1 VKVYENMDV
10 LPRAFVVHAAL
21 VAPDT
26 WDGTELALNL
36 MRDPRFG
43 PANTVIINSDS
54 QEVVDYAIG
63 RHLWWDAAPVAE
75 IVEYT
80 PMRVVVEVEAS
91 RPGYLVLTDA
101 YYPGWRA
108 ESDGEPVAIYRADV
122 MFRAVPIH
130 EGQQTIVFTFK
141 PFAIPFGWQIAAVGA
156 MTLLL
161 AAVSVS
167 SVRRQPDN
175 RIRLRDDRVTVLS
188 SPTHATTRSNLCLFS
203 LKIRNGL
210 QSSPT

>member
-1 VKVYENMDV
+1 VEKGSTWSARTSRR
-10 LPRAFVVHAAL
+10 RATAWQVCF
-21 VAPDT
+21 
-26 WDGTELALNL
+26 
-36 MRDPRFG
+36 
-43 PANTVIINSDS
+43 
-54 QEVVDYAIG
+54 
-63 RHLWWDAAPVAE
+63 
-75 IVEYT
+75 
-80 PMRVVVEVEAS
+80 EAS

-156 MTLLL
+156 VTLLL

-167 SVRRQPDN
+167 SVLRQPDN
-175 RIRLRDDRVTVLS
+175 RIRIEDV
-188 SPTHATTRSNLCLFS
+188 
-203 LKIRNGL
+203 
-210 QSSPT
+210 